1 MKNLFEDYEKAIL
14 DKKESLNFR
23 SLQPVDIAGKY
34 VFKSGKRLLNLSSND
49 YLGISTKDSIR
60 QEFLNGYK
68 KPLSVPSARLLCANT
83 SSYEKLEELII
94 KIKSGDIDSK
104 RMEIINNHSLNDG
117 FEAICEKA
125 REIHLLNKQ
134 KEKLHQGSDL

>member
-34 VFKSGKRLLNLSSND
+34 VFKSGRSLLDLSSDD

-60 QEFLNGYK
+60 QEFLNG
-68 KPLSVPSARLLCANT
+68 
-83 SSYEKLEELII
+83 
-94 KIKSGDIDSK
+94 
-104 RMEIINNHSLNDG
+104 
-117 FEAICEKA
+117 
-125 REIHLLNKQ
+125 
-134 KEKLHQGSDL
+134 

>member
-83 SSYEKLEELII
+83 SSYEKLEELL
-94 KIKSGDIDSK
+94 KNKFNKEAALLFNSGYHANVGIYSALAKK
-104 RMEIINNHSLNDG
+104 R
-117 FEAICEKA
+117 
-125 REIHLLNKQ
+125 
-134 KEKLHQGSDL
+134 